1 MLSPKINQSTI
12 VHHTIAYRAE
22 TENMNP
28 NAQIWEFN
36 CPYCNYRATYTKLS
50 AAVSSLSVW
59 NEGDPLVRHRNTF
72 ASEEKEEMWLTS
84 ALRQQMENLLEDVN
98 ID

>member
-12 VHHTIAYRAE
+12 VHHTIASRAE
-22 TENMNP
+22 TENMNS

-50 AAVSSLSVW
+50 TVVSSLSILDA
-59 NEGDPLVRHRNTF
+59 GDPLVRHRNTF
-72 ASEEKEEMWLTS
+72 ASEEKEETWLTA

-98 ID
+98 VG